1 MRSDS
6 SSQLFCAA
14 GVNMND
20 NEPKA
25 TKLRI
30 LDAAEELFARDGY
43 AATSLRRVTEL
54 AGVNLAGVN
63 YHFGSKEGLLEAVIA
78 RRIVPVNALR
88 KAQLDAALAAA
99 AQQGVRPEPRAVW
112 RAMVEP
118 TLRLREPGSG
128 AEHFI
133 ALVGRVLANSP
144 GPAREIFLRHM
155 LPLMYEF
162 FTALQQALPGI
173 SKSVLYWRIHFAI
186 GALSHLMRCNE
197 QGAQLPPGVEP
208 VADAETLIT
217 LLLDFTT
224 AGLEAKPC

>member
-1 MRSDS
+1 MTE
-6 SSQLFCAA
+6 Q
-14 GVNMND
+14 
-20 NEPKA
+20 EPKD
-25 TKLRI
+25 TKQRI
-30 LDAAEELFARDGY
+30 LDAAEELFAREGY

-54 AGVNLAGVN
+54 ADVNLAGVN
-63 YHFGSKEGLLEAVIA
+63 YHFGTKEGLLEAVIA
-78 RRIVPVNALR
+78 RRIEPLNDMR
-88 KAQLDAALAAA
+88 KAQLDAALAKA
-99 AQQGVRPEPRAVW
+99 AQAGVRPEPRAVW

-133 ALVGRVLANSP
+133 SLVGRILAESP

-162 FTALQQALPGI
+162 YAALQQALPGLSRSI
-173 SKSVLYWRIHFAI
+173 LYWRIHFAI

-197 QGAQLPPGVEP
+197 QVAQLPPGVEP
-208 VADAETLIT
+208 VADVETLIT

>member
-1 MRSDS
+1 
-6 SSQLFCAA
+6 
-14 GVNMND
+14 MN
-20 NEPKA
+20 NSEAKT
-25 TKLRI
+25 TKHRI

-43 AATSLRRVTEL
+43 AATSLRKVTER
-54 AGVNLAGVN
+54 AGANLAGVN

-88 KAQLDAALAAA
+88 KAQLDAALATAA
-99 AQQGVRPEPRAVW
+99 KQGVRPAPRAVW

-133 ALVGRVLANSP
+133 ALVGRILADTP
-144 GPAREIFLRHM
+144 DPAREIFLRHM
-155 LPLMYEF
+155 LPLLNEF
-162 FTALQQALPGI
+162 YAALQQALPDL

-208 VADAETLIT
+208 VDEAEAMID